1 MKLYRH
7 RRDKRFYRRQNFCRI
22 QRGYLRDCPS
32 ILRYRTHENTCSY
45 LLQGTPHHMLKQEN
59 ISLLR
64 DNERLI
70 MTLHR
75 HWIILIFHFLYIFI
89 LVITSIALLAFR
101 SDIMELTGEAIYWW
115 VMSIFWIVGLTF
127 ILLDWMNDELDLF
140 IITDTRIIGIDQV
153 SALTRSVS
161 ECSLDRVQEV
171 NAQTSGILETIFG
184 FGDVHIRTASETSN
198 MVIRYAP
205 DPIENARRINNV
217 ISEYRNGKTQTT
229 VSEPTKETL

>member
-1 MKLYRH
+1 
-7 RRDKRFYRRQNFCRI
+7 
-22 QRGYLRDCPS
+22 
-32 ILRYRTHENTCSY
+32 
-45 LLQGTPHHMLKQEN
+45 
-59 ISLLR
+59 
-64 DNERLI
+64 
-70 MTLHR
+70 
-75 HWIILIFHFLYIFI
+75 
-89 LVITSIALLAFR
+89 
-101 SDIMELTGEAIYWW
+101 
-115 VMSIFWIVGLTF
+115 MSIFWIVGLTF